1 MIHLKIKVE
10 LEIEMIYL
18 YFLKIKKTLI
28 FHMLISLTLKHIAE
42 KFSNTLDLVVIKRL
56 CSGPMSGISEV
67 TQVLK
72 ISNVEAFTKSPS
84 WE

>member
-1 MIHLKIKVE
+1 
-10 LEIEMIYL
+10 
-18 YFLKIKKTLI
+18 
-28 FHMLISLTLKHIAE
+28 MLISLTLKHIAE